1 MIHVHVEVVKNI
13 KTVVEEKY
21 NLVNKKW
28 GVILNIELEKEMA
41 KLPKLKEDIKEMGVS
56 LWQGS
61 FREKGKRVRTSN
73 AGKWI
78 LG

>member
-1 MIHVHVEVVKNI
+1 M
-13 KTVVEEKY
+13 
-21 NLVNKKW
+21 L
-28 GVILNIELEKEMA
+28 LELEKELSKVPA
-41 KLPKLKEDIKEMGVS
+41 LKENIEEMGAS

-61 FREKGKRVRTSN
+61 FREKGTRIRTSN